1 MEELLESDEEPEE
14 ERVDRRR
21 LLSPC
26 SLRLRRRLG
35 STSGR
40 GGGSA
45 STSGSVVALSL
56 AGSLESWDSGVASG
70 TSSRSGSVSLE
81 GSRRCR

>member
-26 SLRLRRRLG
+26 ALRLRRRLG

-40 GGGSA
+40 GGGSVRNYMLGRD
-45 STSGSVVALSL
+45 SMLS
-56 AGSLESWDSGVASG
+56 
-70 TSSRSGSVSLE
+70 
-81 GSRRCR
+81 